1 MKAYLEK
8 LKAQIEAEPLTFYGG
23 GDAPAL
29 EALYFHYT
37 ECYCMHSDLTKQ
49 ISAELNDL
57 TNGLAFVDADKICT
71 LSSELAAE
79 HERIAFIAGLQL
91 GAQLVMELPQEQ
103 GKRHCLRD
111 SI

>member
-1 MKAYLEK
+1 MKTYLEK
-8 LKAQIEAEPLTFYGG
+8 LKSQIEADPLTFYDG

-57 TNGLAFVDADKICT
+57 TNNLAFVDADKICS

-91 GAQLVMELPQEQ
+91 GAQLILELVREEREPAH
-103 GKRHCLRD
+103 RN
-111 SI
+111 

>member
-8 LKAQIEAEPLTFYGG
+8 LKAQIEADPIPFYDG
-23 GDAPAL
+23 GDAPVL

-37 ECYCMHSDLTKQ
+37 ECYCMHSNLTKQ

-57 TNGLAFVDADKICT
+57 TSGLAFADADKICS

-91 GAQLVMELPQEQ
+91 GAQLMLELAE
-103 GKRHCLRD
+103 K
-111 SI
+111 